1 MIITIVVASSAL
13 PMVSNVASSASPG
26 RPETYT
32 TGPVSLALLVPK
44 RAGMIIMSTQLLH
57 VKPSLTPQLKR
68 ISKSKDDDEH
78 DDVEGYRN
86 DDDDDDVED
95 KNDEGSYR

>member
-1 MIITIVVASSAL
+1 
-13 PMVSNVASSASPG
+13 
-26 RPETYT
+26 
-32 TGPVSLALLVPK
+32 
-44 RAGMIIMSTQLLH
+44 MIIMSTQLLH

-68 ISKSKDDDEH
+68 ISKNKDDDED

-86 DDDDDDVED
+86 DDDDVDD

>member
-1 MIITIVVASSAL
+1 MSPLCGSYNGPERGVKPQSS
-13 PMVSNVASSASPG
+13 G
-26 RPETYT
+26 
-32 TGPVSLALLVPK
+32 
-44 RAGMIIMSTQLLH
+44 AGGAVIMIIMSMQLLH

-68 ISKSKDDDEH
+68 ISKNKDDDED

-86 DDDDDDVED
+86 DDDDVDD

>member
-1 MIITIVVASSAL
+1 
-13 PMVSNVASSASPG
+13 
-26 RPETYT
+26 
-32 TGPVSLALLVPK
+32 
-44 RAGMIIMSTQLLH
+44 MIIMSTQLLH

-68 ISKSKDDDEH
+68 ISKNKDDDED

-86 DDDDDDVED
+86 DDDDDVDD